1 MRLHYSLMVTFAI
14 VAALSLVMAVD
25 FATRLDL
32 FGVVFMLLYGLAAF
46 GCANDQRRRAELLR
60 IARHFERATGFRFPP
75 ILASRAV
82 PPGEAHVVQDGKV
95 VGRIVNLGGV

>member
-1 MRLHYSLMVTFAI
+1 MRLHYCLMVTFAI

-46 GCANDQRRRAELLR
+46 AGANDQRRRAELLR
-60 IARHFERATGFRFPP
+60 VARRFEQATGFRFPQVLTGRTAFMNDP
-75 ILASRAV
+75 HQPL
-82 PPGEAHVVQDGKV
+82 PPWPERHP
-95 VGRIVNLGGV
+95 